1 MGIGDSQVPNGAGH
15 PLLCGREAVYRT
27 ASGKTMGQEWLLA
40 RVSDPGY
47 NIPTYLGEMGQRVGR
62 EDFLELSGV

>member
-1 MGIGDSQVPNGAGH
+1 MALDTPYYAAGRQDTEQ
-15 PLLCGREAVYRT
+15 PR
-27 ASGKTMGQEWLLA
+27 GKTMGKGWLLA